1 MKKIVFQ
8 NTENKCTVEGCN
20 CWLHHKYET
29 NVFGER
35 IRVFLSKEFC
45 KKHGILKQ
53 AQNAID
59 NLQSELDTAK
69 KPEKSVE
76 TTEDRRESL
85 EKTKQELISFLQKK
99 KDNGTI
105 DETELSM
112 LTMLVEKG

>member
-1 MKKIVFQ
+1 MKKVVSQ
-8 NTENKCTVEGCN
+8 NTVNKCTVEGCS

-45 KKHGILKQ
+45 KKHGVLKE

-59 NLQSELDTAK
+59 NLQNALDTK
-69 KPEKSVE
+69 EKSAE
-76 TTEDRRESL
+76 AMKKAQENL
-85 EKTKQELISFLQKK
+85 EKSKEELISFLQKK

-112 LTMLVEKG
+112 LTMLVKKG